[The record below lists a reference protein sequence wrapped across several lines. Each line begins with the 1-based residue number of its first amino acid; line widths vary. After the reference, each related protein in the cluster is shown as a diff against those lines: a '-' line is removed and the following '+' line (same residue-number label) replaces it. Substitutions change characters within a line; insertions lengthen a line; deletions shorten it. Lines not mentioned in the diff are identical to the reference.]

1 MDIIQLIIL
10 TSALLVVD
18 FFFPLEEINSLF
30 SMLIEKNMYCPDV
43 EEEALICANMWAMS
57 MKWIH

>member
-43 EEEALICANMWAMS
+43 EEEALRKC
-57 MKWIH
+57 